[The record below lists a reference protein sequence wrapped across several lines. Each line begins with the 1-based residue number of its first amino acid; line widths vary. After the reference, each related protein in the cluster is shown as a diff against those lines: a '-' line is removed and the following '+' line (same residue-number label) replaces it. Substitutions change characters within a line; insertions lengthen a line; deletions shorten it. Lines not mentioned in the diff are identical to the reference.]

1 MATLEQKQAWKRYKL
16 ANKERLKKQNAAYY
30 QGNKKK
36 INEYFRKY
44 YATNK
49 DKRNE
54 RIREYQRTPQGKYS
68 TYRASAKQRGIP
80 FEITLDEFKTFVD
93 LPCRYCGSKL
103 PSICLDRVDNTK
115 GYTLSNLCPCC
126 WDCNQL
132 KRKLPEKFFLDTVKK
147 IAKHLYA

>member
-1 MATLEQKQAWKRYKL
+1 MSTPEQRQAWKQYKL
-16 ANKERLKKQNAAYY
+16 LNKDRLKRTNSSYY
-30 QGNKKK
+30 QRHKKQQK
-36 INEYFRKY
+36 AYWKKY
-44 YATNK
+44 YAEHK
-49 DKRNE
+49 EERDKHV
-54 RIREYQRTPQGKYS
+54 IKYQKTPQGKYS

-80 FEITLDEFKTFVD
+80 FEITLDEFKTFAN

-147 IAKHLYA
+147 IAKHLYT